1 MDSWT
6 TIESDPGVFTEL
18 VNAVGVRGVAFE
30 ELYALDADE
39 LRRIEPVYGLIFLFK
54 YRGDDGA
61 SAPGACV
68 DPPSDLFFARQVIQ
82 NACATQAVL
91 SVLLNAEDKVEL
103 GQTLLEF
110 REFTSEFDAETKGL
124 AISNSDVIRTAHNS
138 FARPEPIML
147 QSRPAREDDDVFHF
161 VAYVPRAGKVFELD
175 GLKAD
180 PINHGEFSGE
190 NWLDVAVPA
199 IQRRIAAY
207 SSNEI
212 KFNLMA
218 VTKDRRLSLRE
229 QIAELQALEEVI
241 DEEIRSKIEC
251 LNSKLELEE
260 AKIEE
265 WRNENIRRR
274 HNYVPLIFALLKEV
288 AAKQLLIPAME
299 NARAKL
305 HAEAATY
312 T

>member
-110 REFTSEFDAETKGL
+110 QF
-124 AISNSDVIRTAHNS
+124 
-138 FARPEPIML
+138 
-147 QSRPAREDDDVFHF
+147 
-161 VAYVPRAGKVFELD
+161 YVGV
-175 GLKAD
+175 
-180 PINHGEFSGE
+180 
-190 NWLDVAVPA
+190 
-199 IQRRIAAY
+199 
-207 SSNEI
+207 
-212 KFNLMA
+212 
-218 VTKDRRLSLRE
+218 
-229 QIAELQALEEVI
+229 
-241 DEEIRSKIEC
+241 
-251 LNSKLELEE
+251 
-260 AKIEE
+260 
-265 WRNENIRRR
+265 
-274 HNYVPLIFALLKEV
+274 
-288 AAKQLLIPAME
+288 
-299 NARAKL
+299 
-305 HAEAATY
+305 
-312 T
+312 

>member
-1 MDSWT
+1 MDGWT

-18 VNAVGVRGVAFE
+18 VNAIGVRGVAFE

-54 YRGDDGA
+54 YRGDEGA
-61 SAPGACV
+61 NVPNACV
-68 DPPSDLFFARQVIQ
+68 DLPSDLFFARQVIQ

-103 GQTLLEF
+103 GQTLREF
-110 REFTSEFDAETKGL
+110 RDFTSEFDAETKGM
-124 AISNSDVIRTAHNS
+124 AISNSDIIRSAHNS
-138 FARPEPIML
+138 FARPEPIVL
-147 QSRPAREDDDVFHF
+147 QSQRAREDDDVFHF

-175 GLKAD
+175 GLKNN
-180 PINHGEFSGE
+180 PIHHGEFSGE
-190 NWLDVAVPA
+190 DWLDVAVPA

-218 VTKDRRLSLRE
+218 VTKDRRVSLHE
-229 QIAELQALEEVI
+229 HIAELQALGDETNDEVRS
-241 DEEIRSKIEC
+241 EIAHLKSQ
-251 LNSKLELEE
+251 LELEE
-260 AKIEE
+260 AKVEE

-274 HNYVPLIFALLKEV
+274 HNYVPFIFALLREV
-288 AAKQLLIPAME
+288 AAKQQLIPAME
-299 NARAKL
+299 AARAK
-305 HAEAATY
+305 
-312 T
+312 